1 MIAAFA
7 VMVAVVANAAATQW
21 NVTALKIIG
30 VDNVAASTYTSGSK
44 AIIMVSLAGENNWVE
59 VAQLSVSS
67 GKISAGN
74 PSFETTKLS
83 AGNNYDFYFVITDTN
98 SAGKDVIFTST
109 IVANVA
115 AQQSSAATIGFG
127 NQTTAGQTWESVPE
141 PTSGLLLLLGV
152 AGLALRRKQK

>member
-1 MIAAFA
+1 MIAALA
-7 VMVAVVANAAATQW
+7 VMAAVAANAASTNW

-44 AIIMVSLAGENNWVE
+44 AIIMASLAGENNWVE

-98 SAGKDVIFTST
+98 TDGQDVTFTSQT
-109 IVANVA
+109 LSKVGAME
-115 AQQSSAATIGFG
+115 AQTQSLTFG
-127 NQTTAGQTWESVPE
+127 NQTTAGNQWQSVPE
-141 PTSGLLLLLGV
+141 PTSGLLLLLGM
-152 AGLALRRKQK
+152 AGLACRRQRA